1 MPDLT
6 PEQRARQQIDA
17 QLVACGWAVQ
27 NFREVDFSAGRGVA
41 LREVAL
47 KSGPCDYLL
56 LVDRKP
62 VGVVEAKKEGTTLSG
77 VADQSVRY
85 ASSVPDFL
93 AAGLD
98 GPLPFH
104 YESTGVE
111 TQFRDQRDPDSRSR
125 QVFSFHRPETLAA
138 WAGEPDTLR
147 SRLLA
152 MPTAHQSRK
161 GLPHRPPQ

>member
-27 NFREVDFSAGRGVA
+27 NFREVDFSTGLGVA

-62 VGVVEAKKEGTTLSG
+62 VGVVEAKREGTRAAPRPDASPTLSPW
-77 VADQSVRY
+77 S
-85 ASSVPDFL
+85 ASP
-93 AAGLD
+93 
-98 GPLPFH
+98 
-104 YESTGVE
+104 
-111 TQFRDQRDPDSRSR
+111 
-125 QVFSFHRPETLAA
+125 
-138 WAGEPDTLR
+138 
-147 SRLLA
+147 
-152 MPTAHQSRK
+152 
-161 GLPHRPPQ
+161 